1 MSMDLRGQVWKLV
14 WIMTFYGLKSGQ
26 NLENRAAHP
35 YQEFPGVPPREP
47 GALSLKFR
55 QLPGPKNCCCLVK
68 IKVSI
73 LLQKKWSV
81 SRSKWTGFL
90 AGTLAFILQ
99 IFIWTSVRARNVARD
114 PRNGPLV
121 RLGYFM
127 VTQIVMIDS
136 FHLFIYFLTT
146 SCFDFINDS
155 LVGIPL
161 SSRPGNQLLRFFLG
175 FKDQPNIL

>member
-14 WIMTFYGLKSGQ
+14 RIMTFCGLKWGQ

-81 SRSKWTGFL
+81 SKSKWTGFL
-90 AGTLAFILQ
+90 AGTLTFILQ
-99 IFIWTSVRARNVARD
+99 IFIWTSVS
-114 PRNGPLV
+114 GPKRCAGPKKRTPGSTRQL
-121 RLGYFM
+121 YAHTNCHDWF
-127 VTQIVMIDS
+127 IS
-136 FHLFIYFLTT
+136 FIYLF
-146 SCFDFINDS
+146 SNDFM
-155 LVGIPL
+155 
-161 SSRPGNQLLRFFLG
+161 FWFY
-175 FKDQPNIL
+175 